1 MPDPVTTHEVGPV
14 PRRAD
19 QAHKGEV
26 GRVAIVG
33 GCSGAVTMVGAPAL
47 AANAAFRSGAGLVQM
62 VVPGAIV
69 TSVAVLAPCATI
81 RTLPATADALLD
93 ALSEFG
99 ADVLALGPG
108 LGGSLTPE
116 CVMEVLSRFEHPI
129 VLDADGLNLL
139 AKARGVKDSPTG
151 VELPAS
157 AIKLTSS
164 VVLTPHPGEARRLLS
179 SGGVDLAIDDS
190 VPSRRGAIRALIEQ
204 YGCTVVLKGH
214 GTIVASRERLYT
226 NETGN
231 AGMATGGAGDVLT
244 GVIAALI
251 GQRQDPFEA
260 AILGVYLHGLAGD
273 FAAEELGRCPMTATD
288 IIDYLPEAFCEHG
301 MEAG

>member
-1 MPDPVTTHEVGPV
+1 MTTPDPVVTREVGSV
-14 PRRAD
+14 PQRRD
-19 QAHKGEV
+19 EAHKGEV

-33 GCSGAVTMVGAPAL
+33 GCSGDVTMVGAPAL
-47 AANAAFRSGAGLVQM
+47 AANAAFRSGAGLVQI
-62 VVPGAIV
+62 VVPEAIA

-81 RTLPATADALLD
+81 RSLPTDADALLD
-93 ALSEFG
+93 ALSDFG
-99 ADVLALGPG
+99 ADVVALGPG
-108 LGGSLTPE
+108 LGGSLAPD
-116 CVMEVLSRFEHPI
+116 CVAEILSRFEGPV

-139 AKARGVKDSPTG
+139 AKAEAQEIKDPERAG
-151 VELPAS
+151 NLNG
-157 AIKLTSS
+157 S

-179 SGGVDLAIDDS
+179 SRGVDLAIDDTF
-190 VPSRRGAIRALIEQ
+190 PSRRAAVCALIEQ

-214 GTIVASRERLYT
+214 GTIVANRERLYA

-244 GVIAALI
+244 GIIAALI
-251 GQRQDPFEA
+251 GQRMNPFEA

-273 FAAEELGRCPMTATD
+273 FAAEELGRCSMTATD

-301 MEAG
+301 TEETAE